1 VTGGES
7 MGEYEQFLQ
16 EKNQIDYLL
25 KKGFSFY
32 KVSENLSG
40 AIVEFRKSDHEQEL
54 VHVLTPNGRKYF
66 SALLLQQQVT
76 NKK

>member
-1 VTGGES
+1 
-7 MGEYEQFLQ
+7 MGEHEQFLQ

-40 AIVEFRKSDHEQEL
+40 AIVEFRKSNHEQEI
-54 VHVLTPNGRKYF
+54 VRILTPNGRKYF
-66 SALLLQQQVT
+66 STLLLQQQVT